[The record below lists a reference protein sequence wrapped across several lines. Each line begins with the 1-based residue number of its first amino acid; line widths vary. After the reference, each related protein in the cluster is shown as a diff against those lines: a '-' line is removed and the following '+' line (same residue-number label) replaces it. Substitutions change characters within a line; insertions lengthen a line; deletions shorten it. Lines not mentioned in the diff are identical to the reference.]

1 MWFLLLGHQ
10 FLDDFLR
17 VQWRQRASH
26 WLHLSRLG
34 SPCIAN
40 NSNHSD
46 YEVWLWWRNKW
57 RDLWKRFRHNL
68 LPVSKRQ
75 GVHHY
80 HLLYRC
86 YMPNHWV
93 ALVSTVLPIIL
104 CLMCMVL
111 LFSHACIYWGQWEQ
125 YDDMYY
131 YSHNYRGSQ
140 DIYITKLCIYKFLCF
155 QRCQGC
161 WCFSCWSHWHGYL
174 AHFMPTLAKCIY
186 SYCLKYSITYRC
198 VCVCV
203 RVCVCVCVC
212 VHACDCNE
220 TSPLVGCNQQSF
232 V

>member
-1 MWFLLLGHQ
+1 M
-10 FLDDFLR
+10 
-17 VQWRQRASH
+17 
-26 WLHLSRLG
+26 
-34 SPCIAN
+34 
-40 NSNHSD
+40 
-46 YEVWLWWRNKW
+46 
-57 RDLWKRFRHNL
+57 
-68 LPVSKRQ
+68 
-75 GVHHY
+75 HHY
-80 HLLYRC
+80 HLFYRC

-140 DIYITKLCIYKFLCF
+140 DIYITKLCINEFLCF

-186 SYCLKYSITYRC
+186 SYCLKYSITYRQYTPLLF
-198 VCVCV
+198 
-203 RVCVCVCVC
+203 
-212 VHACDCNE
+212 
-220 TSPLVGCNQQSF
+220 TSS
-232 V
+232 